1 MNLSAICVVDDQTQ
15 FSMAGWLIENRPKIS
30 ENQFQWNQK
39 LVIPHQNMQTKYSH
53 THSYRTHEHSTHS
66 STCMHCA
73 CILNTIQ
80 NTDNTWPQSQ
90 NKKNLEN
97 CVTAGIIGNGN
108 RQAWMSC
115 ICEGMWVL
123 SVCIHG
129 YRSIYTYRINAESPN
144 EASNGFC
151 GLWSN
156 VNNMAL
162 ATTIIDQQKKVNN
175 TNDDDNN
182 NSNLLLLLYVRI
194 MRYFFLYQENAM
206 PNTNKIFRSISNV
219 HFTQQVRHKRSVQEI
234 PISQNSA
241 LSHPHLEGTRNLCGA
256 ICAIWLCFCATNSN
270 TNTNHSETKDT
281 LTQSQARTHKYP
293 TIYHRIRMLVYS
305 HIHFPQ
311 DDVGSF

>member
-1 MNLSAICVVDDQTQ
+1 MVRERDRTNENMSVKETKWMSDEPLGYLCCRRSNSVQYGRLANRKSSKDFWESIPVESEVSNPSSKYANETL
-15 FSMAGWLIENRPKIS
+15 AHTLIPYTRA
-30 ENQFQWNQK
+30 Q
-39 LVIPHQNMQTKYSH
+39 
-53 THSYRTHEHSTHS
+53 HSTHS

-115 ICEGMWVL
+115 ICESMWVL

-234 PISQNSA
+234 PI
-241 LSHPHLEGTRNLCGA
+241 
-256 ICAIWLCFCATNSN
+256 
-270 TNTNHSETKDT
+270 
-281 LTQSQARTHKYP
+281 
-293 TIYHRIRMLVYS
+293 
-305 HIHFPQ
+305 
-311 DDVGSF
+311 